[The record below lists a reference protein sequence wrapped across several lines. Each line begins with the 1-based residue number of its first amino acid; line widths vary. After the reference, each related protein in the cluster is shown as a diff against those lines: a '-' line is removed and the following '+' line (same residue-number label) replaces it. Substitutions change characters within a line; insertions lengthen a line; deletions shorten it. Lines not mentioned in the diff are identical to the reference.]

1 MQLAVYVRAVIE
13 HPGKHGQAV
22 GERTVTAERLVGHAM
37 QRVARRPR
45 PVRLHEGEDVKRPE

>member
-1 MQLAVYVRAVIE
+1 VIE

-45 PVRLHEGEDVKRPE
+45 RVRLHEGEDVKRPE